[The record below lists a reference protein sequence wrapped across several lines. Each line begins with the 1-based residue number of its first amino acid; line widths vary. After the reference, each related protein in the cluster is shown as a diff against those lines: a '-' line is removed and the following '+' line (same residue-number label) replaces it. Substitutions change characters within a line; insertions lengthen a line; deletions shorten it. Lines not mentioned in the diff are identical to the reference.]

1 MLPVRIYNP
10 KSGKQFEFF
19 AFADTGANGDAMHTK
34 LAALLQCT
42 VCKVPGTL
50 TTFHGDAQSFDR
62 QAVQDPIILSY
73 GEYNISFTPDVVP
86 LVTTPYL
93 LLGRPMLQE
102 LGISLGPI
110 ATDFPPLATTD
121 EHHAPFQDMTVRI
134 QRVEDCVQLS
144 PEEES
149 RREEL
154 RRHASSLLSHHV
166 ERVPVDS
173 HIRVPEAI
181 FRVEH
186 APNTQPAYVRQYDTK
201 PILLPYVDAQIILW
215 LRNKK
220 IRPWDPGLDGQ
231 RPHYNIPLTV
241 AVTRLP
247 DGQVNKARVC
257 ADATK
262 LNIGLLDE
270 HHPLPSIP
278 KLYSQMAGRKYHS
291 SLDATQCFL
300 QFPVLE
306 EHQRKL
312 AFTWRGTVYVF
323 TCLIFG
329 LKSASQFV
337 QRVLSQLFADMS
349 EFLQIYVDDLIISS
363 NSLDEHMEHL
373 ARVIER
379 CNEINFLLSP
389 DKSALFMTTL
399 RTLGNRVSGTQ
410 IVADPEK
417 IQAILNFPV
426 PTTRAQL
433 IHQLAVMNF
442 QRQFVRDY
450 GAAAAPLHA
459 LCSTKNEFKW
469 TEAADKAHA
478 LMLHAMAHLPALRF
492 LDFSKPLAVA
502 CDSSIV
508 GIGGVL
514 FQPTFDG
521 EFVTKDNVV
530 AICTRKLHGY
540 ETRWSVYKLEL
551 GALIYCLRCFEDAL
565 SGRFFIIYTDC
576 KALTYLRT
584 QSHGNRILD
593 GWKSII
599 DEFDFDI
606 YHISGHR
613 NTLADSLSRSY
624 SDDTWGIPPSIQ
636 SAQLTS
642 PTSALQEQSPPV
654 ASASRE
660 IAAAQTSGTSSA
672 VASKS
677 VTWSSVLESPIAVAP
692 QSSPMIPVAAQAPA
706 GSLHS
711 AQAVKQ
717 SEVGAAAAGTSIPSL
732 SASLASDATHALP
745 QPFKT
750 PSSAEHALML
760 VKDAHEFGHFGTR
773 SVHAHLRELGY
784 RWPNMNTLIAQVCA
798 DCAACRSWSQS
809 KHAYAPLRSPRALL
823 PWQVLQIDLIT
834 SLELASDGSR
844 YVLVLICT
852 FTSFMLLYAL
862 PDKTAEIVAEALW
875 NGISIF
881 GPPQVLQS
889 DNDAAFLNSIVAA
902 LTATHG
908 IEHRLIAA
916 YTPRMAGKVERAVG
930 VISTLLHKLVAE
942 TGSEWPTLLPWV
954 QFTANQKIRN
964 LTGLSPCAM
973 LLNTNANMYQSF
985 LDNEDSRTYSDPDI
999 DALIAREKKLFETVF
1014 PLVVSRTKLLKDKQ
1028 ERSFDGKHLV
1038 AKNPPP
1044 TGTLVMLFDS
1054 HRANKSE
1061 PPYVGPY
1068 TIVRRTHSGLYTLRD
1083 DAGGIYPS
1091 DVPLDH
1097 LKILTGATSHLV
1109 NQDATFYVDRI
1120 VAHKKIDGSMHYL
1133 VQWVGEDEPTWE
1145 PQSNIDDTT
1154 LIRNYF
1160 ANLAVLPHSRD
1171 ARPRTAPQPSNFSV
1185 RPPARTSAGALSVDN
1200 LSPAAAVAA
1209 PVHQPKPKPAHAAR
1223 LEPVADNID
1232 ALISARPSH
1241 VGAHYLWNA
1250 AKQRML
1256 FDVTIVT
1263 INDDDR
1269 TAAFAYRPPYT
1280 HHANDTR
1287 PWSELLPAQSVAVT
1301 LGPRTRVPTRRDANK
1316 SH

>member
-1 MLPVRIYNP
+1 MLPVRISNP
-10 KSGKQFEFF
+10 ATNKQFEFF
-19 AFADTGANGDAMHTK
+19 AFADTGANGEVMSTELAK
-34 LAALLQCT
+34 LLNC
-42 VCKVPGTL
+42 VVERIPGTL
-50 TTFHGDAQSFDR
+50 TTFHGDAKTFDR
-62 QAVQDPIILSY
+62 QAVRDPVILHY
-73 GEYNISFTPDVVP
+73 GDYQIPFKPDVVR
-86 LVTTPYL
+86 LVTTEYL
-93 LLGRPMLQE
+93 LVGRPMLQN
-102 LGISLGPI
+102 LHISLGPI
-110 ATDFPPLATTD
+110 ATEFPPLAVNTANET
-121 EHHAPFQDMTVRI
+121 PFQDVTVRF
-134 QRVEDCVQLS
+134 QRVEDLVKLS
-144 PEEES
+144 RDEES
-149 RREEL
+149 QREEF
-154 RRHASSLLSHHV
+154 RHYAFSLLARHV
-166 ERVPVDS
+166 ELVPIDS
-173 HIRVPEAI
+173 HINAPEAI

-186 APNTQPAYVRQYDTK
+186 AQDTQPAYVRQYDTK
-201 PILLPYVDAQIILW
+201 PILLPYVDAQISLW
-215 LRNKK
+215 LQNKK
-220 IRPWDPGLDGQ
+220 IRPWDPGLDGS

-241 AVTRLP
+241 AVTRKP
-247 DGQVNKARVC
+247 DGEVNKARVC
-257 ADATK
+257 ADATRM
-262 LNIGLLDE
+262 NIGLLDE

-278 KLYSQMAGRKYHS
+278 KLYAQMAGRRFHS
-291 SLDATQCFL
+291 SLDATSCFL

-312 AFTWRGTVYVF
+312 AFTWRGAVYVF

-349 EFLQIYVDDLIISS
+349 DFLQIYVDDLIISS
-363 NSLDEHMEHL
+363 NTLEEHMEHL
-373 ARVIER
+373 SRVIER

-389 DKSALFMTTL
+389 DKCALFMTSL

-433 IHQLAVMNF
+433 VHQLAVANF

-450 GAAAAPLHA
+450 GDVAAPLHA
-459 LCSTKNEFKW
+459 LCSTKNEFQW
-469 TEAADKAHA
+469 TDAADKAHA
-478 LMLHAMAHLPALRF
+478 MLLHAMAHLPALRF
-492 LDFSKPLAVA
+492 IDFSKPFAVA

-514 FQPTFDG
+514 FQPTCEG

-565 SGRFFIIYTDC
+565 SGRFFIVYTDC
-576 KALTYLRT
+576 KAITYMRT
-584 QSHGNRILD
+584 QAHGNRILD
-593 GWKSII
+593 GWKSIL
-599 DEFDFDI
+599 DEFDFKI
-606 YHISGHR
+606 FHISGHR

-624 SDDTWGIPPSIQ
+624 SEHTWGVPPSIQ
-636 SAQLTS
+636 ITPPAT
-642 PTSALQEQSPPV
+642 PARALDRFAP
-654 ASASRE
+654 ANTSRE
-660 IAAAQTSGTSSA
+660 IAAAQTSGNSSIA
-672 VASKS
+672 APKS
-677 VTWSSVLESPIAVAP
+677 VTWSPVLESTVVFAP
-692 QSSPMIPVAAQAPA
+692 QSPPATSAAAQAPT
-706 GSLHS
+706 GSLHL

-717 SEVGAAAAGTSIPSL
+717 PMARAAAVGHAISPRNASL
-732 SASLASDATHALP
+732 SDDAPPALP
-745 QPFKT
+745 RPFKT

-760 VKDAHEFGHFGTR
+760 VQDAHEFGHFGTR
-773 SVHAHLRELGY
+773 SVHAHLRESGY

-798 DCAACRSWSQS
+798 DCAACRSWSKS
-809 KHAYAPLRSPRALL
+809 KHAFAPLRSPRALL

-834 SLELASDGSR
+834 SLEMASDGSR
-844 YVLVLICT
+844 YVLVVICT

-875 NGISIF
+875 NSISIF

-902 LTATHG
+902 LIASHG

-942 TGSEWPTLLPWV
+942 TGKEWPSLLPWV
-954 QFTANQKIRN
+954 QLTANQKIRN

-973 LLNTNANMYQSF
+973 LLNTNAQMYQSF
-985 LDNEDSRTYSDPDI
+985 LENDDSRIYVDPDVE
-999 DALIAREKKLFETVF
+999 ALVAREKMLFETVF
-1014 PLVVSRTKLLKDKQ
+1014 PMVVERTKLLKDKQ

-1044 TGTLVMLFDS
+1044 TGTLVMLLDS

-1068 TIVRRTHSGLYTLRD
+1068 TIVRRTHAGLYTLRD

-1097 LKILTGATSHLV
+1097 LKILTGATTHLV

-1133 VQWVGEDEPTWE
+1133 VQWVGEDEPSWE

-1160 ANLAVLPHSRD
+1160 SNLAVLPHSRD
-1171 ARPRTAPQPSNFSV
+1171 ARPRTAPPPSNFSV
-1185 RPPARTSAGALSVDN
+1185 RPPARLADGALPVEDPVSV
-1200 LSPAAAVAA
+1200 AAVAV
-1209 PVHQPKPKPAHAAR
+1209 PSQPRPKPARAAR
-1223 LEPVADNID
+1223 SEPVAEAKQHTPIP
-1232 ALISARPSH
+1232 ARPSH

-1250 AKQRML
+1250 AKQRMS
-1256 FDVTIVT
+1256 FDVTIVA
-1263 INDDDR
+1263 IHDADR
-1269 TAAFAYRPPYT
+1269 TATFAYKPPYT
-1280 HHANDTR
+1280 HHENDTR
-1287 PWSELLPAQSVAVT
+1287 PWSELLPAQSVEAN

-1316 SH
+1316 PH